1 MDFVQME
8 RDIHRLNSFNNRI
21 GGENMNEII
30 KLSNTTLVVTFRC
43 NLKCKLCA
51 VSAPYYKEPPHYSV
65 ELLKKSIDR
74 YFEAVD
80 HVDKFTVNGGEPL
93 VHPQIAE
100 IMDYALKYI
109 DRMDMLEIITNGSI
123 APSKELAQVLQKSEK
138 VDILIDDYGKEL
150 SKNVDKMIGI
160 FEEYHIKYRR
170 RKYYGSDAHLGGW
183 VDLSNI
189 SLKDRSEEDTA
200 QIYKNCAYPGPFHCF
215 VLMGGKAYI
224 CGVYKRCVSEGV
236 IPDIED
242 EYVDFLNDSWNP
254 EVTKKKIANFYNR
267 KFFSACKYCSGFCPD
282 SERFAPAEQLR

>member
-1 MDFVQME
+1 
-8 RDIHRLNSFNNRI
+8 
-21 GGENMNEII
+21 MNEII

-170 RKYYGSDAHLGGW
+170 RKYYENSRHD
-183 VDLSNI
+183 
-189 SLKDRSEEDTA
+189 
-200 QIYKNCAYPGPFHCF
+200 
-215 VLMGGKAYI
+215 
-224 CGVYKRCVSEGV
+224 
-236 IPDIED
+236 
-242 EYVDFLNDSWNP
+242 
-254 EVTKKKIANFYNR
+254 
-267 KFFSACKYCSGFCPD
+267 
-282 SERFAPAEQLR
+282 

>member
-1 MDFVQME
+1 
-8 RDIHRLNSFNNRI
+8 
-21 GGENMNEII
+21 
-30 KLSNTTLVVTFRC
+30 
-43 NLKCKLCA
+43 

>member
-1 MDFVQME
+1 M
-8 RDIHRLNSFNNRI
+8 
-21 GGENMNEII
+21 
-30 KLSNTTLVVTFRC
+30 
-43 NLKCKLCA
+43 
-51 VSAPYYKEPPHYSV
+51 
-65 ELLKKSIDR
+65 
-74 YFEAVD
+74 
-80 HVDKFTVNGGEPL
+80 
-93 VHPQIAE
+93 HPQIAE

-200 QIYKNCAYPGPFHCF
+200 QIYKKLRIPWS
-215 VLMGGKAYI
+215 
-224 CGVYKRCVSEGV
+224 VSLLCIDG
-236 IPDIED
+236 
-242 EYVDFLNDSWNP
+242 
-254 EVTKKKIANFYNR
+254 R
-267 KFFSACKYCSGFCPD
+267 KSIYMWCI
-282 SERFAPAEQLR
+282 

>member
-1 MDFVQME
+1 
-8 RDIHRLNSFNNRI
+8 
-21 GGENMNEII
+21 MNEII

-138 VDILIDDYGKEL
+138 AGKTEFTFLKNQKQPLTNALYQTIRKTVFTPPFLQQQIL
-150 SKNVDKMIGI
+150 
-160 FEEYHIKYRR
+160 
-170 RKYYGSDAHLGGW
+170 RKALYPKTEATEF
-183 VDLSNI
+183 I
-189 SLKDRSEEDTA
+189 TQTKQKA
-200 QIYKNCAYPGPFHCF
+200 Q
-215 VLMGGKAYI
+215 
-224 CGVYKRCVSEGV
+224 
-236 IPDIED
+236 
-242 EYVDFLNDSWNP
+242 
-254 EVTKKKIANFYNR
+254 
-267 KFFSACKYCSGFCPD
+267 
-282 SERFAPAEQLR
+282 